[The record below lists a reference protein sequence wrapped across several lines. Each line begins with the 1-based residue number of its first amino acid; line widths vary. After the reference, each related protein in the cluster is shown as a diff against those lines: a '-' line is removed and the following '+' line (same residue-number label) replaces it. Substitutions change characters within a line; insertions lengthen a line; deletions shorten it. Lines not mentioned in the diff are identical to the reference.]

1 MNIDTYRVEKR
12 GTFKLRNIHTGDT
25 GKLHSKADA
34 QDLLASNIVKMT
46 VLQDKLYSQDQYA
59 LLIIFQ
65 AMDTAGKDGAIRHVM
80 SGLNP
85 QGTQVQSFKVP
96 SKEELDHDYLW
107 RASKNLPERGR
118 IGVFNR
124 SYYEEVLVVKV
135 HDLIKMQQLPPERI
149 GKDIWKKRY
158 RQIRN
163 YERYLAENG
172 TVILK
177 FFLHISKD
185 EQKERL
191 LARIND
197 TAKNWKFSAADIEE
211 RKYWND
217 YRRSYQEAIGETAGK
232 HAPWYVIPADKKW
245 FARLVIS
252 EVIVQTM
259 ESLNLAYRTLTPEQL
274 GALEV
279 CKQQL
284 LNEDNSDRK
293 LQK

>member
-1 MNIDTYRVEKR
+1 MNTSKYRIEKK
-12 GTFKLRNIHTGDT
+12 GKFTLSDMDTGDT
-25 GKLHSKADA
+25 GRLHSKKDA
-34 QDLLASNIVKMT
+34 QKILEANIAKMAS
-46 VLQDKLYSQDQYA
+46 LQDKLYAQDKYA

-107 RASKNLPERGR
+107 RAGKNLPERGR
-118 IGVFNR
+118 IGIFNR

-135 HDLIKMQQLPPERI
+135 HNLIATQQLPPELI
-149 GKDIWKKRY
+149 SPNIWDNRY
-158 RQIRN
+158 RQIRH
-163 YERYLAENG
+163 YEQYLAENG

-185 EQKERL
+185 EQKKRL
-191 LARIND
+191 LARID
-197 TAKNWKFSAADIEE
+197 DKTKNWKFSVGDIEE

-217 YRRSYQEAIGETAGK
+217 YQRSYQAAIGETASK
-232 HAPWYVIPADKKW
+232 NAPWYVIPADKKW

-259 ESLNLAYRTLTPEQL
+259 ESLNLEYPKLDAEQIESL
-274 GALEV
+274 V
-279 CKQQL
+279 DCRRQL
-284 LNEDNSDRK
+284 MNEA
-293 LQK
+293 